1 MARNK
6 MRNEKRENEQVS
18 IIWRLSTAT
27 EKWTILCCF
36 FPCNWSIL
44 GKNARKW
51 KLRMHKAK
59 NGLAMKF
66 ECATPTHNWLTEKPS
81 STRPMK
87 NENIRKK
94 LFSLLRNIDEFIKI
108 DRKTRRILTHNRLLK
123 KTITKETNSVS
134 ILSFIVT
141 ALSLPLSFGRLR
153 LIFSYRIFSVSWMW
167 MILWWQNVIHFYH
180 DFKFWS
186 KFSPT

>member
-1 MARNK
+1 
-6 MRNEKRENEQVS
+6 
-18 IIWRLSTAT
+18 
-27 EKWTILCCF
+27 
-36 FPCNWSIL
+36 
-44 GKNARKW
+44 
-51 KLRMHKAK
+51 
-59 NGLAMKF
+59 MKF

-108 DRKTRRILTHNRLLK
+108 DRTTRRILTHNRLLK

-153 LIFSYRIFSVSWMW
+153 LIFSYRIYSVSWMW

-186 KFSPT
+186 YVKMTSSSTLRWRICFFRVHTFMTPKTSFGHIQNKLSALAVSENSIAVILNIDFSLASSSNFATDSA